1 MWLLQSN
8 VFHTFQFVLQDEF
21 VILNGHH
28 LHDGKNSCMGTVSQR
43 EESSSLTSFCHLDYS
58 CAWAYEKVLH
68 YSMLHP
74 QQEADVIHGSRSH
87 YKMLR
92 IPAQQGSSAL
102 FGQLSP
108 GAQRC
113 VVAGADAAQLLG
125 RGAAGRANLCLRAP
139 SAHLA
144 VV

>member
-1 MWLLQSN
+1 
-8 VFHTFQFVLQDEF
+8 
-21 VILNGHH
+21 
-28 LHDGKNSCMGTVSQR
+28 
-43 EESSSLTSFCHLDYS
+43 
-58 CAWAYEKVLH
+58 
-68 YSMLHP
+68 MLHP

-113 VVAGADAAQLLG
+113 VLAGAAQLLG